1 MLRLHPASLAC
12 LLALAPLG
20 GSHAAPAPVAAAETL
35 TVLVQGSGVPVLMLP
50 GLLGSAYGYR
60 HVVPLLAD
68 SGLQTIVVEPRA
80 LGTSSRP
87 PDADYSLW
95 AQAARI
101 ASVLDTLRVQGLIV
115 VGHSLG
121 TAIAFRLALQRP
133 DLVRG
138 IVSLEG
144 GPAEAATTPGFRRA
158 MAFAPLVRLLGAGF
172 FRGRIRRG
180 LVAVSGDATWV
191 TDDVVTAYT
200 RGASA
205 DLAGT
210 LRAFRRMGEAR
221 EPQPLAS
228 RLGEVRCAVHL
239 LLGGVPHNGTPSA
252 AEQELMRRSLAGFS
266 SDTVAGAG
274 FYLQEERPDLV
285 AAAVRLAADA
295 PPPVAIVH

>member
-1 MLRLHPASLAC
+1 MLRLRPALLAC
-12 LLALAPLG
+12 SLALAPT
-20 GSHAAPAPVAAAETL
+20 GSSRAAPAPGVVAETL
-35 TVLVQGSGVPVLMLP
+35 TVQVQGSGVPVLMVP
-50 GLLGSAYGYR
+50 GLFGSAYGYR
-60 HVVPLLAD
+60 NVVPLLAD
-68 SGLQTIVVEPRA
+68 SGYQTIVVEPLA
-80 LGTSSRP
+80 MGSSSRP

-101 ASVLDTLRVQGLIV
+101 AAVLDTLHVQGLIV

-144 GPAEAATTPGFRRA
+144 GPAEAATTAGVRRA
-158 MAFAPLVRLLGAGF
+158 MTFAPLVRLLGARF

-191 TDDVVTAYT
+191 TDEVVSEYT

-210 LRAFRRMGEAR
+210 LRAFRRMGDTR
-221 EPQPLAS
+221 EPEPLGP
-228 RLGEVRCAVHL
+228 RLGEVRCLVHL
-239 LLGGVPHNGTPSA
+239 LLGGVPHNGSPSA

-266 SDTVAGAG
+266 TDTVAGAG

-285 AAAVRLAADA
+285 VAAVRLAADA
-295 PPPVAIVH
+295 PPPVAIVR